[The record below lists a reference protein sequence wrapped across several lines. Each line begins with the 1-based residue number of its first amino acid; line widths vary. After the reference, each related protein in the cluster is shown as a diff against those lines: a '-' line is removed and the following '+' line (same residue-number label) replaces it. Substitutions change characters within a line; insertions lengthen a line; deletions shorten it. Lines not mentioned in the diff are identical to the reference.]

1 MDTHVFQCTKK
12 RSYADIQM
20 IQKTDLA
27 NITDSKY
34 RWCYIYINTCR
45 LFDVIVIDVDCLNRR
60 VFSVILFAMV
70 GIVCMLWL
78 IVSRT
83 NLVHAVLKWYPTKH
97 GCGLGW
103 HKTVLN
109 HLIPPVPR
117 HVRL

>member
-1 MDTHVFQCTKK
+1 MWRHVHCLDAYMYEHVHVQIYVVCTCGYTHVFQCTKK

-34 RWCYIYINTCR
+34 RWCYIYINTCL
-45 LFDVIVIDVDCLNRR
+45 LFDVTLIVGCLNRR

-78 IVSRT
+78 ISYCVSDKFSTCR
-83 NLVHAVLKWYPTKH
+83 AA
-97 GCGLGW
+97 
-103 HKTVLN
+103 
-109 HLIPPVPR
+109 I
-117 HVRL
+117 